1 MSTYRGDRL
10 QLDLTDIEQL
20 DVRIVGGEVNVT
32 ASSSQQGGTAR
43 VEVDVLRG
51 PEVSVDVRDGTLV
64 VEHQPVRTLGGL
76 LSGTLAAEATVAV
89 VVPEGTPVRVRSVSG
104 HVFAAGTAVAT
115 SLTTVSGRITA
126 TGLDGDTSLKTV
138 SGDLEVQGVGGT
150 VRVNT
155 VSGDLTISGGDPEEV
170 TARAVSG
177 DLTFDLDEVPDADCT
192 TVSGDVAL
200 RLPADAGIDLEV
212 VSVSGRLETTFPDD
226 ELEAARR
233 RLRGRIGGG
242 GRRIAVRTTSGDV
255 TLLRRSDASA
265 GRGLDR

>member
-1 MSTYRGDRL
+1 MKTYRGDRL
-10 QLDLTDIEQL
+10 QLDLTDIDQL
-20 DVRIVGGEVNVT
+20 DVRVVAGEVNVT
-32 ASSSQQGGTAR
+32 ASSADHGGAVR

-51 PEVSVDVRDGTLV
+51 PEARIDV
-64 VEHQPVRTLGGL
+64 VEGVLVIDHQPVRTLGGL
-76 LSGTLAAEATVAV
+76 LAGTLAAEATVAV
-89 VVPEGTPVRVRSVSG
+89 VVPEGTAVRVRTVSG
-104 HVFAAGTAVAT
+104 QVFVAGTAAGASV
-115 SLTTVSGRITA
+115 TTVSGRITA

-150 VRVNT
+150 VHVNT
-155 VSGDLTISGGDPEEV
+155 VSGDLTISGGDPDEI

-177 DLTFDLDEVPDADCT
+177 DLTFDLDEVPDVDCT

-200 RLPADAGIDLEV
+200 RLPSDAGIDLEV

-226 ELEAARR
+226 ELDSARR

-255 TLLRRSDASA
+255 TLLRRSDAAA